1 MAKGFARLAKRASV
15 LAAMTLLATTSSFL
29 PAEAAIKA
37 GDPCKKEGATMK
49 IGGDRYTCTK
59 NPRYPKDKR
68 SWVWNGCL
76 QSHALYIDS
85 VKRLETLKVGLVSAK
100 AKLDQLISE
109 IPIAEAQAKEYDK
122 KVLDTQVKLEA
133 AKASYS
139 ENLAKGAAFSKA
151 TEQWAN
157 AVRSYER
164 AITAFKRAAE
174 QLRKKNTDVI
184 AQQKRL
190 EVQGKTIAASEFEI
204 KANLQ
209 GRNQACQ
216 RGL

>member
-1 MAKGFARLAKRASV
+1 VGTRFARLAKKATFV
-15 LAAMTLLATTSSFL
+15 AAITLLATTSSFF

-37 GDPCKKEGATMK
+37 GDPCKKEGATLK
-49 IGGDRYTCTK
+49 IKGDRYTCTK
-59 NPRYPKDKR
+59 NPRYPNDKR

-85 VKRLETLKVGLVSAK
+85 VKRLENLKVGLESAK
-100 AKLDQLISE
+100 VKLNQLIAE
-109 IPIAEAQAKEYDK
+109 IPVAEAQAKEYDK
-122 KVLDTQVKLEA
+122 KVLDTQVKLDA

-139 ENLAKGAAFSKA
+139 ENLAKGPAFSKA

-174 QLRKKNTDVI
+174 QLRKKNADVI
-184 AQQKRL
+184 TQQKRL
-190 EVQGKTIAASEFEI
+190 EVQAKTIDANEFEI
-204 KANLQ
+204 KANLK